1 MRRAP
6 EAPLGPSWPEGRF
19 QRLGLLT
26 LLTAIYVAAGK
37 LGLALAYVHTN
48 ASAVWPPTG
57 LALAALLL
65 FGWRIWPAILVGAFL
80 VNLTTAGTVA
90 TSAAIAAGNTI
101 EAVVGA
107 SLVRRFADGTRVFNS
122 VRGVLKF
129 VVLAGVLSTAI
140 SATAGTTTL
149 AAAGL
154 APWSD
159 FQRIWLT
166 WWLGDA
172 TGALVLTPVLVLA
185 AVEPAIAWNGRRVAE
200 ALLLLAG
207 LGLTGA
213 LVFHRSDPPPS
224 TFLCVPFPFWAAFRY
239 GRREA
244 ATATLLLSVLAVWG
258 TVRGYGPYAR
268 ASTNDTLLFLQ
279 VFMGGL
285 TVMGLIVAAVVAER
299 QRVEHELRAARDDL
313 EATVAT
319 RTESLSEAVRALER
333 EVVERTR
340 AEHELRE
347 SEQRMRG
354 LLEAAP
360 DAMVVVDD
368 RGAIVE
374 VSAQVEKMFGHAR
387 TDLVGRPVEILV
399 PESFRERHTSH
410 RGVYSSDP
418 RTRAMGEGLELY
430 ALRRDGTQF
439 PVEISLSPVPTDR
452 GLLVMA
458 AIRDI
463 TERKVVETRIR
474 RMNVELERRVHAR
487 TAELERSNEALKQFA
502 YAASHD
508 LQEPLRT
515 MGNYAEL
522 VSRRYR
528 GRIDDE
534 ADVFLGFVVDGAE
547 WMHQLLQGLL
557 EYARVDTRAAATS
570 PKPMDRALE
579 QALVNLRA
587 AIADTGARVDS
598 GPLPVAP
605 ADDVQM
611 VQLFQNLI
619 GNAIKFRRPGVA
631 PEVRVEVAERG
642 SDWEFAV
649 RDNGIGIDLRHAE
662 RIFAIFQ
669 RLHRRQEYP
678 GAGVGLAIC
687 KKIVERHGGRI
698 WVEAAPGIGCTFR
711 FTLPRLTQEST

>member
-1 MRRAP
+1 
-6 EAPLGPSWPEGRF
+6 
-19 QRLGLLT
+19 
-26 LLTAIYVAAGK
+26 
-37 LGLALAYVHTN
+37 
-48 ASAVWPPTG
+48 
-57 LALAALLL
+57 
-65 FGWRIWPAILVGAFL
+65 
-80 VNLTTAGTVA
+80 
-90 TSAAIAAGNTI
+90 
-101 EAVVGA
+101 
-107 SLVRRFADGTRVFNS
+107 
-122 VRGVLKF
+122 
-129 VVLAGVLSTAI
+129 
-140 SATAGTTTL
+140 
-149 AAAGL
+149 
-154 APWSD
+154 
-159 FQRIWLT
+159 
-166 WWLGDA
+166 
-172 TGALVLTPVLVLA
+172 
-185 AVEPAIAWNGRRVAE
+185 
-200 ALLLLAG
+200 
-207 LGLTGA
+207 
-213 LVFHRSDPPPS
+213 
-224 TFLCVPFPFWAAFRY
+224 
-239 GRREA
+239 
-244 ATATLLLSVLAVWG
+244 
-258 TVRGYGPYAR
+258 
-268 ASTNDTLLFLQ
+268 
-279 VFMGGL
+279 MGGL